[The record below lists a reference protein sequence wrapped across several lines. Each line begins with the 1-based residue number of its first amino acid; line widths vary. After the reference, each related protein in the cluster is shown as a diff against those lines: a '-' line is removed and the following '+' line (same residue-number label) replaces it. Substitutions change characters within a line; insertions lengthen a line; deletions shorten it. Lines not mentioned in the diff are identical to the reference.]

1 MSEII
6 NESPKKETVI
16 LFQGDSITDGK
27 RLRGKENEWDLNHQ
41 MGHGYAFVVNAL
53 LGSRYPERNLK
64 FINRGISGNRVADL
78 YGRWKEDTL
87 NLHPDVLSILI
98 GINDC
103 GSTIYENAGSDPDR
117 FEKIYQLLI
126 DEAKEQNPD
135 LLLVLCEPFLLP
147 VGERKEHFKKW
158 NDLMKPL
165 QEKTRLLAERNK
177 TIFVPLQDKF
187 NQLCEIREP
196 DYWVWDGVHPTVCGH
211 QILANEWMKA
221 VCPRLG
227 LNL

>member
-1 MSEII
+1 M
-6 NESPKKETVI
+6 NQQKK
-16 LFQGDSITDGK
+16 K
-27 RLRGKENEWDLNHQ
+27 RLSCFRVTPSQTENDFAERKTSGILTTK

-87 NLHPDVLSILI
+87 NLHPDVLSILV

-103 GSTIYENAGSDPDR
+103 GSTIYEDAGSDPDR

-147 VGERKEHFKKW
+147 VGERKEHFKEW

-211 QILANEWMKA
+211 QILADEWMKA

-227 LNL
+227 LDL

>member
-1 MSEII
+1 MSEIV
-6 NESPKKETVI
+6 NESAKKETVI

-27 RLRGKENEWDLNHQ
+27 RLRGKENVWDLNHQ

-87 NLHPDVLSILI
+87 NLHPDVLSILV

-103 GSTIYENAGSDPDR
+103 GSTIYEDAGSDPDR

-147 VGERKEHFKKW
+147 VGERKEHFKEW

-211 QILANEWMKA
+211 QILADEWMKA

-227 LNL
+227 LDL

>member
-1 MSEII
+1 M
-6 NESPKKETVI
+6 
-16 LFQGDSITDGK
+16 
-27 RLRGKENEWDLNHQ
+27 
-41 MGHGYAFVVNAL
+41 
-53 LGSRYPERNLK
+53 
-64 FINRGISGNRVADL
+64 
-78 YGRWKEDTL
+78 
-87 NLHPDVLSILI
+87 LSILV

-211 QILANEWMKA
+211 QILANEWMKI
-221 VCPRLG
+221 VCPNLG
-227 LNL
+227 LDLY

>member
-1 MSEII
+1 MSEIV
-6 NESPKKETVI
+6 NESAKKETVI

-87 NLHPDVLSILI
+87 NLHPDVLSILV

-103 GSTIYENAGSDPDR
+103 GSTIYEDAGSDPDR

-135 LLLVLCEPFLLP
+135 LFYYLSVI
-147 VGERKEHFKKW
+147 
-158 NDLMKPL
+158 
-165 QEKTRLLAERNK
+165 EKSISRNGM
-177 TIFVPLQDKF
+177 I
-187 NQLCEIREP
+187 
-196 DYWVWDGVHPTVCGH
+196 
-211 QILANEWMKA
+211 
-221 VCPRLG
+221 
-227 LNL
+227 

>member
-1 MSEII
+1 MSEIV
-6 NESPKKETVI
+6 NESTKKETVI

-87 NLHPDVLSILI
+87 NLHPDVLSILV

-103 GSTIYENAGSDPDR
+103 GSTIYEDAGSDPDR

-147 VGERKEHFKKW
+147 VGERKEHFKEW

-177 TIFVPLQDKF
+177 TIFFFFFYKF

-211 QILANEWMKA
+211 QILADEWMKA

-227 LNL
+227 LDL

>member
-1 MSEII
+1 MSEIV
-6 NESPKKETVI
+6 NESTKKETVI

-27 RLRGKENEWDLNHQ
+27 RLCGKENEWDLNHQ

-87 NLHPDVLSILI
+87 NLHPDVLSILV

-126 DEAKEQNPD
+126 DEAKKQNPD

-147 VGERKEHFKKW
+147 VGERKEHFKEW

-177 TIFVPLQDKF
+177 TIFVPLQGKF

-211 QILANEWMKA
+211 QILADEWMKA

-227 LNL
+227 FDL

>member
-6 NESPKKETVI
+6 NESTKKETVI

-87 NLHPDVLSILI
+87 NLHPDVLSILV

-187 NQLCEIREP
+187 NQLC
-196 DYWVWDGVHPTVCGH
+196 
-211 QILANEWMKA
+211 
-221 VCPRLG
+221 
-227 LNL
+227 

>member
-1 MSEII
+1 MSEIV
-6 NESPKKETVI
+6 NESTKKETVI
-16 LFQGDSITDGK
+16 LFQGDSITDGN

-87 NLHPDVLSILI
+87 NLHPDVLSILV

-103 GSTIYENAGSDPDR
+103 GSTIYEDAGSDPDR

-147 VGERKEHFKKW
+147 VGERKEHFKEW

-187 NQLCEIREP
+187 NQLCEIRDP

-211 QILANEWMKA
+211 QILADEWMKA

-227 LNL
+227 LDL

>member
-6 NESPKKETVI
+6 NESTKKETVI

-41 MGHGYAFVVNAL
+41 MGHGYAFIVNAL
-53 LGSRYPERNLK
+53 LGSRHPERNLK

-87 NLHPDVLSILI
+87 NLHPDVLSILV

-103 GSTIYENAGSDPDR
+103 GSTIYEDAGSDPDR

-147 VGERKEHFKKW
+147 VGERKEHFKEW
-158 NDLMKPL
+158 NDLMK
-165 QEKTRLLAERNK
+165 
-177 TIFVPLQDKF
+177 PLQDKF

-211 QILANEWMKA
+211 QILADEWMKA

-227 LNL
+227 LDL

>member
-1 MSEII
+1 MSEIV
-6 NESPKKETVI
+6 NESAKKETVI

-27 RLRGKENEWDLNHQ
+27 RLRGKENELDLNHQ

-87 NLHPDVLSILI
+87 NLHPDVLSILV

-103 GSTIYENAGSDPDR
+103 GSTIYEDAGSDPDR

-147 VGERKEHFKKW
+147 VGERKEHFKEW

-177 TIFVPLQDKF
+177 TIFVPLQGKF

-227 LNL
+227 LDL

>member
-1 MSEII
+1 M
-6 NESPKKETVI
+6 
-16 LFQGDSITDGK
+16 
-27 RLRGKENEWDLNHQ
+27 
-41 MGHGYAFVVNAL
+41 
-53 LGSRYPERNLK
+53 
-64 FINRGISGNRVADL
+64 
-78 YGRWKEDTL
+78 
-87 NLHPDVLSILI
+87 LSILV

-126 DEAKEQNPD
+126 DEAKKQNPD

-147 VGERKEHFKKW
+147 VGERKEHFKEW

-211 QILANEWMKA
+211 QILADEWMKA

-227 LNL
+227 LDL

>member
-1 MSEII
+1 MSEIV
-6 NESPKKETVI
+6 NESAKKETVI

-53 LGSRYPERNLK
+53 LGSRYPESNFNCIIR
-64 FINRGISGNRVADL
+64 FMSGNRVADL

-87 NLHPDVLSILI
+87 NLHPDMLSILV

-103 GSTIYENAGSDPDR
+103 GSTIYEDAGSDPDR

-147 VGERKEHFKKW
+147 VGERKEHFKEW

-187 NQLCEIREP
+187 NQLCEIRDP

-211 QILANEWMKA
+211 QILADEWMKA

-227 LNL
+227 LDL

>member
-1 MSEII
+1 M
-6 NESPKKETVI
+6 NQQKK
-16 LFQGDSITDGK
+16 K
-27 RLRGKENEWDLNHQ
+27 RLSCFRVTPSQTENDFAGKENEWDLNHQ

-87 NLHPDVLSILI
+87 NLHPDVLSILV

-103 GSTIYENAGSDPDR
+103 GSTIYEDAGSDPDR

-147 VGERKEHFKKW
+147 VGERKEHFKEW

-196 DYWVWDGVHPTVCGH
+196 DYWVWMVSIQPYVDIKFSPMSG
-211 QILANEWMKA
+211 
-221 VCPRLG
+221 
-227 LNL
+227 

>member
-1 MSEII
+1 MSEIV
-6 NESPKKETVI
+6 NESAKKETVI
-16 LFQGDSITDGK
+16 LFQVDYITYGK

-87 NLHPDVLSILI
+87 YLHPDVLSILV

-103 GSTIYENAGSDPDR
+103 GSTIYEDACSDPDR

-147 VGERKEHFKKW
+147 VGERKEHFKEW

-177 TIFVPLQDKF
+177 TIFVPLQGKF

-211 QILANEWMKA
+211 QILADEWMKA

-227 LNL
+227 LDL

>member
-1 MSEII
+1 
-6 NESPKKETVI
+6 
-16 LFQGDSITDGK
+16 
-27 RLRGKENEWDLNHQ
+27 
-41 MGHGYAFVVNAL
+41 MGHGYAFIVNAL
-53 LGSRYPERNLK
+53 LGSRHPERNLK

-87 NLHPDVLSILI
+87 NLHPDVLSILV

-103 GSTIYENAGSDPDR
+103 GSTIYEDAGSDPDR

-221 VCPRLG
+221 VCPKLG
-227 LNL
+227 LN

>member
-87 NLHPDVLSILI
+87 NLHPDVLSILV

-103 GSTIYENAGSDPDR
+103 GSTICENAGSDPDR

-135 LLLVLCEPFLLP
+135 LLLVLCGPFLLP

-177 TIFVPLQDKF
+177 TIFVPLQDNSISF
-187 NQLCEIREP
+187 VRFASLTTGYGMVSIQPYVDIRFLP
-196 DYWVWDGVHPTVCGH
+196 MSG
-211 QILANEWMKA
+211 
-221 VCPRLG
+221 
-227 LNL
+227 

>member
-1 MSEII
+1 MSQQ
-6 NESPKKETVI
+6 KK
-16 LFQGDSITDGK
+16 K
-27 RLRGKENEWDLNHQ
+27 RLSCFRVTPSQTENDHQ

-87 NLHPDVLSILI
+87 NLHPDVLSILV

>member
-1 MSEII
+1 MSEIV
-6 NESPKKETVI
+6 NESAKKETVI

-41 MGHGYAFVVNAL
+41 MGHGYAFIVNAL
-53 LGSRYPERNLK
+53 LGSRHPERNLK

-87 NLHPDVLSILI
+87 NLHPDVLSILV

-126 DEAKEQNPD
+126 DEAKKQNPD

-147 VGERKEHFKKW
+147 VGERKEHFKEW
-158 NDLMKPL
+158 NDLMK
-165 QEKTRLLAERNK
+165 
-177 TIFVPLQDKF
+177 PLQDKF
-187 NQLCEIREP
+187 NQLCEIRDP

-211 QILANEWMKA
+211 QILADEWMKA

-227 LNL
+227 LDL